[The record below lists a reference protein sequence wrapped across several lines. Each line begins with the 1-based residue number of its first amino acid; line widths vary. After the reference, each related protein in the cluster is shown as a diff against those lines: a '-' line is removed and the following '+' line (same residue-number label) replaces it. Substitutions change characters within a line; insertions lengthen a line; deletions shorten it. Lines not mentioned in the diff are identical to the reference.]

1 MRESRMLTRDQD
13 TCPHTE
19 QRPVENRSIDW
30 DGNEV
35 VDVERVEFS
44 TMDDIDLHRVKCR
57 LCGKIDYYSGA
68 ARAFYEDGIKSPG
81 ISGLE

>member
-1 MRESRMLTRDQD
+1 MGESRMVTQDQD

-19 QRPVENRSIDW
+19 QRPVENRWFDP

-35 VDVERVEFS
+35 VEVDRVAFS
-44 TMDDIDLHRVKCR
+44 TMDDIDLHRMKCR
-57 LCGKIDYYSGA
+57 LCGKIGYYSGA